1 MQAQADVQAV
11 AWIANLV
18 ELLRSDLTATLKEAA
33 VALEKALKTS
43 EGRGALLAHH
53 PDGVARLMA
62 CLHVENAH
70 GTAHMEQARLDD
82 DSMRAADDDDRTNL
96 VRSASRAMA
105 ALSMDSAGRRAV
117 ISIVGSSATS
127 PWLLDLSALLRCS
140 DVDTSQCASL
150 IVGNLVRSP
159 RAALHLPWPL
169 LLAPRSPLPIQASR
183 YCARFGIR
191 GQKRQA

>member
-1 MQAQADVQAV
+1 VCARASWRAGVLTRALQAQAQVQAQAGAQAV

-62 CLHVENAH
+62 CLHVEDPH
-70 GTAHMEQARLDD
+70 GAAHMGQSRLDD
-82 DSMRAADDDDRTNL
+82 ASMRTADDDDRANL
-96 VRSASRAMA
+96 VRSASRAVA

-117 ISIVGSSATS
+117 IGIVGSSSSS
-127 PWLLDLSALLRCS
+127 PFLLDLSALLRSS

-150 IVGNLVRSP
+150 IVGNLVCSP
-159 RAALHLPWPL
+159 RVAPPL
-169 LLAPRSPLPIQASR
+169 LSLLPPLLGP
-183 YCARFGIR
+183 F
-191 GQKRQA
+191 